1 MYKKKK
7 IFALVIARKNSRR
20 LKNKNLLPLK
30 KKPLFYWTLK
40 SALNS
45 RYIDRICLSSD
56 IAKSKLK
63 NINHK
68 KVFFDKRPKKL
79 CSPNAS
85 VYSVINYIEK
95 KYIKEGTF
103 DILVLL
109 QSTSPFRN
117 FANIDDSIKL
127 YCKNTKA
134 KTLISV
140 IKLNRKYNHI
150 LNKKNKMPLLE
161 QKNIYVPNGAI
172 FIKKIKQ
179 KNFKT
184 FYDKTAQLYEMPFL
198 QSLDIDYPEDY
209 KIAKYFENKLK

>member
-1 MYKKKK
+1 MIIGIIPAK
-7 IFALVIARKNSRR
+7 KNSKR

-56 IAKSKLK
+56 IAKSKFK

-79 CSPNAS
+79 CSSNAS

-95 KYIKEGTF
+95 KYIKEGKF

-140 IKLNRKYNHI
+140 MKLDRKYNHI
-150 LNKKNKMPLLE
+150 LNKKNKMPLLD
-161 QKNIYVPNGAI
+161 QKSIFVPNGAI

-179 KNFKT
+179 KKFKT
-184 FYDKTAQLYEMPFL
+184 FYDKTAHLYEMPFL
-198 QSLDIDYPEDY
+198 QSLDIDYQEDY
-209 KIAKYFENKLK
+209 EIAKCFQNKLK

>member
-7 IFALVIARKNSRR
+7 IFALIVARKNSSR
-20 LKNKNLLPLK
+20 LKNKNLLLLK

-40 SALNS
+40 SALKS
-45 RYIDRICLSSD
+45 RYIDRICLSTD
-56 IAKSKLK
+56 IEKSKFK
-63 NINHK
+63 NINNK
-68 KVFFDKRPKKL
+68 KVFFDKRPKQL
-79 CSPNAS
+79 TGSYTS

-95 KYIKEGTF
+95 KYITEDTF

-109 QSTSPFRN
+109 QPTSPFRN
-117 FANIDDSIKL
+117 STNIDDAIKL

-134 KTLISV
+134 NTLISV
-140 IKLNRKYNHI
+140 MKLDRKYNYI
-150 LNKKNKMPLLE
+150 LSKKNKMPVLK

-184 FYDKTAQLYEMPFL
+184 FYHKTAYLYEMPFI
-198 QSLDIDYPEDY
+198 QSLDIDYLDDY
-209 KIAKYFENKLK
+209 EIAKCFQNKLK